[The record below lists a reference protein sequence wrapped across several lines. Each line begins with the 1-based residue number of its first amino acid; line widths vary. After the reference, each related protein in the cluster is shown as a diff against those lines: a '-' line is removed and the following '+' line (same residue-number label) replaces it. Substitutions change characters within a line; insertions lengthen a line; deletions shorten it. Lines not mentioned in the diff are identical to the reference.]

1 MRRFVLTPRAKKD
14 LNDIWDYIAND
25 NIEAADRVL
34 DALEEAMLRLAK
46 NPGAGHWTC
55 KAF

>member
-1 MRRFVLTPRAKKD
+1 MKCYVLTPSAKRD

-34 DALEEAMLRLAK
+34 DALDQQWSSLRRI
-46 NPGAGHWTC
+46 PE
-55 KAF
+55 